1 MFFYCFAPHWLVI
14 KFAPTRVMEVTTSFL
29 ETPNQVSVLFEIKCS
44 HTSASS
50 APQKWSTVCS
60 TLVGELDLNYN
71 RLTYWYFMYMHVQFQ
86 AYILKVW
93 SVMGILTNIAKKV
106 PSAGAKKCHII
117 LQLDHKWNFPPRPLA
132 EQVDVTGPFAE
143 QAQQVDKK
151 NILYCIQYL
160 GIFNIN
166 IVYNT

>member
-1 MFFYCFAPHWLVI
+1 MKV
-14 KFAPTRVMEVTTSFL
+14 APTRVMEVTTLFL
-29 ETPNQVSVLFEIKCS
+29 KTPNQVSVLFEIKCS

-106 PSAGAKKCHII
+106 PSAGAKKWDII
-117 LQLDHKWNFPPRPLA
+117 LQLDHISSSDLHFWQSIILIYLFVCLCTLTPPMI
-132 EQVDVTGPFAE
+132 VT
-143 QAQQVDKK
+143 
-151 NILYCIQYL
+151 
-160 GIFNIN
+160 
-166 IVYNT
+166 